1 MKPSASRLP
10 KDTNKQAATHQ
21 TAPPAITD
29 PAPPP
34 MGVIGLTV
42 LSTAEAWDSSRCI
55 TEFPEGLRSR
65 EAYREGIHV
74 SLCYFNPLIPF
85 TNSRLF

>member
-1 MKPSASRLP
+1 
-10 KDTNKQAATHQ
+10 
-21 TAPPAITD
+21 
-29 PAPPP
+29 

-42 LSTAEAWDSSRCI
+42 LSTAEVWDSSRCI

-74 SLCYFNPLIPF
+74 FPLLLQSSDSFHQF
-85 TNSRLF
+85 TIILSYSAGSTEGAI